1 MKKIGLTGGIGVGKT
16 YVAQVF
22 KNLDI
27 PIFNADIQAKECLS
41 NNIELIQAVKQEFG
55 KKMYVN
61 NILQKEILA
70 NIVFQDNIALE
81 KLNLLVH
88 PVVKSKFSLWCKE
101 QNVKL
106 IIKEAA
112 ILYESGSHLDLDAVI
127 CVSAPEDL
135 RIKRIQERDGLL
147 EEDIRHRM
155 NNQMLQSEKEKLSD
169 YIIYNDEKQLVLP
182 QILKIIKEID

>member
-1 MKKIGLTGGIGVGKT
+1 MNKIVLTLWIVVGNK
-16 YVAQVF
+16 YFSQVF

-27 PIFNADIQAKECLS
+27 TVFNADIKSKECLS
-41 NNIELIQAVKQEFG
+41 NNTELILAVKQEFG
-55 KKMYVN
+55 EKIYVH

-70 NIVFQDNIALE
+70 NIVFQDKLALE
-81 KLNLLVH
+81 KLNALVH
-88 PVVKSKFSLWCKE
+88 PVVKREFSLWCKK

-112 ILYESGSHLDLDAVI
+112 ILYESGSHLELDAVI
-127 CVSAPEDL
+127 CVSAPEEL

-147 EEDIRHRM
+147 EDDIRARM

-169 YIIYNDEKQLVLP
+169 YVIYNDEKQLVLT
-182 QILKIIKEID
+182 QVLRIIKAID

>member
-88 PVVKSKFSLWCKE
+88 PVVKSKFALWCKE

-112 ILYESGSHLDLDAVI
+112 ILYESGSYLDLDAVI

-147 EEDIRHRM
+147 EEDIRRRM